1 MDVEKASQQARE
13 LVQHSHV
20 MVELADIKRKIE
32 LLPTRLDIYLSGLAI
47 CLVILVAEMVSWLFG
62 KL

>member
-1 MDVEKASQQARE
+1 MSLERANQQARE
-13 LVQHSHV
+13 LVQHSNI

-32 LLPTRLDIYLSGLAI
+32 LIPTKLELYLSCFAI
-47 CLVILVAEMVSWLFG
+47 CLAILVAEMVSWLFG